1 MKKKSKHYFF
11 APRIGE
17 KYHKGLNGV
26 RTLVLGAYHICY
38 ENCQFK
44 DLCCDVDT
52 ITQMDFKCPIY
63 SDAPVYEKEEDKFC
77 LHNSNIIEIN
87 SYCENE
93 ARYPAYSVFTHDMT
107 KLQDGISAQQKYDFW
122 ESVAFTNFY
131 QCYCPS
137 DLFPEEID
145 VEKTNKNAIKAFKEI
160 LEELKPQQVYVWT
173 KHISEVIDKNLQKF
187 PGLKKENFNSNNP
200 SLRIS
205 LYSYNYK
212 LNNIELEDIENYLQT
227 KLPQKQIIPTA
238 NGRKKKVPPLS
249 QVLFNAI
256 KKGYLQFDNGEL
268 VVCSNNSSKDAGYI
282 VSQIKQLYDFNSWK
296 QLDEI
301 ISKYK
306 QDGIKVKT
314 LRTIHKL
321 NNTEENQGKIAEL
334 DKAIFAT
341 N

>member
-1 MKKKSKHYFF
+1 M
-11 APRIGE
+11 
-17 KYHKGLNGV
+17 
-26 RTLVLGAYHICY
+26 
-38 ENCQFK
+38 
-44 DLCCDVDT
+44 
-52 ITQMDFKCPIY
+52 
-63 SDAPVYEKEEDKFC
+63 
-77 LHNSNIIEIN
+77 
-87 SYCENE
+87 
-93 ARYPAYSVFTHDMT
+93 
-107 KLQDGISAQQKYDFW
+107 
-122 ESVAFTNFY
+122 
-131 QCYCPS
+131 
-137 DLFPEEID
+137 FPEEID

-212 LNNIELEDIENYLQT
+212 LNNVELEDIENYLQT

-238 NGRKKKVPPLS
+238 NGRKKKVPQLS

-306 QDGIKVKT
+306 QDGTKVKT